1 MVKIMELKKYK
12 DNNYKRKSYVILVIG
27 FLLLS
32 VSSYLFYKSYALY
45 EEKKD
50 FDVINGTVEDPGD
63 IYFAYYI
70 DGVISR
76 NMPLQNT
83 GYTLDETKSNCNNG
97 VVPTW
102 DNAGWKFI
110 GDYHNYSATDN
121 TRTKCTLYFNKT
133 AKTVK
138 TALGNI
144 EVNSYTPDFTKSA
157 CDDETCESH
166 EKGIFETTDTDGKP
180 TYYYRGAVEN
190 NYLKFAGFYWRII
203 RINSNGSIRM
213 IYDGTSAHVNGESSA
228 DRQYGTGRFNL
239 AYDNNMYVGY
249 MYTSGEAHG
258 TGTSSTI
265 KTNADKFYTDKL
277 SSYASKLDTN
287 AGFCG
292 DRSDLNNQS
301 GVGTGTVITYNKG
314 YIRVV
319 ESAPTLT
326 FEDASDYYTVAS
338 ASGGNKKLSYPIG
351 LITADEVMF
360 AGHAGGVF
368 DGSYNHMKTNNGS
381 YLETGNTFWTMTP
394 AGGYN
399 SFINTYWGARVF
411 SIGRSG
417 YIDDDNANVI
427 RGLRPVINIKS
438 DVTITGTGTK
448 TDSYIVN

>member
-1 MVKIMELKKYK
+1 MKLEKFKIKKPK
-12 DNNYKRKSYVILVIG
+12 KIAIIIFVFMLGIITGYVI
-27 FLLLS
+27 
-32 VSSYLFYKSYALY
+32 FYQSYAFY
-45 EEKKD
+45 EERKD

-102 DNAGWKFI
+102 DNASWEARVNYK
-110 GDYHNYSATDN
+110 NYSATTN

-138 TALGNI
+138 TTLGNI
-144 EVNSYTPDFTKSA
+144 EVNTYIPDFTKSA
-157 CDDETCESH
+157 CDDSTCESH
-166 EKGIFETTDTDGKP
+166 EKGIYEATDTDGNP
-180 TYYYRGAVEN
+180 TYYYRGSVEN
-190 NYLKFAGFYWRII
+190 NYVKFADFYWRII

-213 IYDGTSAHVNGESSA
+213 IYDGTSAHKNGEASE
-228 DRQYGTGRFNL
+228 DRQYGTSQFNTVW
-239 AYDNNMYVGY
+239 DNNMYVGY

-265 KTNADKFYTDKL
+265 KTNVDKFYTDKL

-292 DRSDLNNQS
+292 DRSNLNGQS
-301 GVGTGTVITYNKG
+301 GVGTGTVTTYNKG
-314 YIRVV
+314 YLRVV

-326 FEDASDYYTVAS
+326 CENASDYYTVAS
-338 ASGGNKKLSYPIG
+338 ASSGNKKLSYPIG
-351 LITADEVMF
+351 LITADEMML

-368 DGSYNHMKTNNGS
+368 DGTYNHVKTNNGS
-381 YLETGNTFWTMTP
+381 YLVTGNSFWTMTP
-394 AGGYN
+394 AGGYPP
-399 SFINTYWGARVF
+399 FGGDWWDVDVF
-411 SIGRSG
+411 HEHGSG
-417 YIDDDNANVI
+417 NFDDNNAHHTS
-427 RGLRPVINIKS
+427 GLRPVINLKA
-438 DVTITGTGTK
+438 DVTITGSGTMN
-448 TDSYIVN
+448 DPYVVS

>member
-1 MVKIMELKKYK
+1 MKLEKFKVKNIKKTSI
-12 DNNYKRKSYVILVIG
+12 NLFLISIG
-27 FLLLS
+27 LLLG
-32 VSSYLFYKSYALY
+32 YFLFGRSYAFY
-45 EEKKD
+45 EEKKN

-138 TALGNI
+138 TVLGNI

-157 CDDETCESH
+157 CDDSSCESH
-166 EKGIFETTDTDGKP
+166 EKGIFEITDTDGNP
-180 TYYYRGAVEN
+180 TYYYRGSVEN
-190 NYLKFAGFYWRII
+190 NYIKFAGFYWRII
-203 RINSNGSIRM
+203 RINSNGSVRM
-213 IYDGTSAHVNGESSA
+213 IYDGTVAHKNGESST
-228 DRQYGTGRFNL
+228 DRQYGTSQFNTN
-239 AYDNNMYVGY
+239 YNNNMYVGY

-265 KTNADKFYTDKL
+265 KTNVDKFYTDKL

-287 AGFCG
+287 VGFCG
-292 DRSDLNNQS
+292 DRSNLNQQS

-314 YIRVV
+314 YLRVA

-326 FEDASDYYTVAS
+326 CENASDYYTVAS
-338 ASGGNKKLSYPIG
+338 ASSGNKKLSYPTG
-351 LITADEVMF
+351 LITVDEVVL

-368 DGSYNHMKTNNGS
+368 DGYYTRMKTNNSS
-381 YLETGNTFWTMTP
+381 YLVTGSGFCTITP

-399 SFINTYWGARVF
+399 PFGFTDWLALLF
-411 SIGRSG
+411 SVGDSG
-417 YIDDDNANVI
+417 LIDDNYTYGTYGV
-427 RGLRPVINIKS
+427 RPVINLKS
-438 DVTITGTGTK
+438 DVTITGSGTM
-448 TDSYIVN
+448 TDPYVVS